1 MIGELRPFSFL
12 KESIRVNTLTYGLQV
27 SSVCLP
33 SVFFD
38 VLTSHCN
45 GNQDGIKATAKRK
58 CRWLKKLNRLIYSYC
73 ADYYRG
79 PNGPI
84 NKSMEHIQCS
94 LSSLR
99 ITSKKGRVRRSEK
112 GAYLREGQQ
121 EEQRAGKKDSCFSR
135 VSLLVKGDDIKST
148 EWALKHSSTNGHK
161 WITHIFVWQ
170 PHMSPSIL
178 EHCPCAVN
186 TTEAVN
192 LPPNLPGFAIL
203 PAVHSARQPID
214 RTLLGG

>member
-1 MIGELRPFSFL
+1 MIGQLQPFSFL

-45 GNQDGIKATAKRK
+45 GNQDGIKATTKRE
-58 CRWLKKLNRLIYSYC
+58 CRRLKKLNRLIYSYC

-84 NKSMEHIQCS
+84 NKSMEHIQYS

-148 EWALKHSSTNGHK
+148 E
-161 WITHIFVWQ
+161 
-170 PHMSPSIL
+170 
-178 EHCPCAVN
+178 
-186 TTEAVN
+186 
-192 LPPNLPGFAIL
+192 
-203 PAVHSARQPID
+203 
-214 RTLLGG
+214 